1 MILLDADHLSV
12 LKYHES
18 PLCQQLVRRMEN
30 SPDQDFATTII
41 CVEEQMRGWL
51 ALIRR
56 RRQALEQ
63 VRCYLELEAL
73 LRFFQKWRVFPFD
86 QQAAVRFDELRRQR
100 IRIGTQDL
108 KIAAIALVQAALLLS
123 RNTVD
128 FERVPGLRVESWLD

>member
-1 MILLDADHLSV
+1 
-12 LKYHES
+12 
-18 PLCQQLVRRMEN
+18 MEN
-30 SPDQDFATTII
+30 SSDQDFATTII

-73 LRFFQKWRVFPFD
+73 LRFFQKWGVFSFD

-108 KIAAIALVQAALLLS
+108 KIAAIALVQDALLLS